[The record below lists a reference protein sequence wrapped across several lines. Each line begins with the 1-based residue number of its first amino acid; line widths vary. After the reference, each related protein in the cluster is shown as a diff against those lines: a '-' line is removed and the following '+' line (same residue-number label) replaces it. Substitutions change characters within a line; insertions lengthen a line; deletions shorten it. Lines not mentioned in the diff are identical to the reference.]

1 MKIVIVGAGKV
12 GSILCQDLSR
22 EGHSVTLIEK
32 KESLLESMLEKHE
45 ILGVRGNGSYYDVQI
60 EAGVDSAD
68 MFIAATPHDETN
80 IISAVIAKRI
90 GAKYTMARVRTPEH
104 AAHMGFVKD
113 SLGIDSMINPDLD
126 AAKEISRLIRYPSA
140 LSVQP
145 FAGNR
150 VNLVELVVTKESIL
164 NKQSLIDF
172 RKRYNHLLVCIV
184 VRDNQ
189 TIIPRG
195 ETVLMEGD
203 HIFLTGK
210 PQELGLLY
218 RHMGTLDRIRSLLII
233 GGGRICT
240 YVLDLLKEWGINIK
254 VIEQDKEVAL
264 QLAVNYPDVTVIH
277 GDGTDQNLLSAENIH
292 RYDCVLTLTGIDE
305 ENILLSL
312 FAQSCGVLRLITK
325 VNRTNLLQILREAI
339 NQQSIIT
346 PAGIT
351 ADYIVHLARA
361 ISNSEGSKVEAL
373 YRMQNSDAQALQF
386 FVEQKCLLIGK
397 PLKALKIRKN
407 TIISAIV
414 RNQQVLVPTGNDAL
428 MAGDHVVVIT
438 LEENIFDLDEIV
450 QQ

>member
-1 MKIVIVGAGKV
+1 
-12 GSILCQDLSR
+12 
-22 EGHSVTLIEK
+22 
-32 KESLLESMLEKHE
+32 
-45 ILGVRGNGSYYDVQI
+45 
-60 EAGVDSAD
+60 
-68 MFIAATPHDETN
+68 
-80 IISAVIAKRI
+80 
-90 GAKYTMARVRTPEH
+90 
-104 AAHMGFVKD
+104 
-113 SLGIDSMINPDLD
+113 
-126 AAKEISRLIRYPSA
+126 
-140 LSVQP
+140 
-145 FAGNR
+145 
-150 VNLVELVVTKESIL
+150 
-164 NKQSLIDF
+164 
-172 RKRYNHLLVCIV
+172 
-184 VRDNQ
+184 
-189 TIIPRG
+189 
-195 ETVLMEGD
+195 
-203 HIFLTGK
+203 
-210 PQELGLLY
+210 
-218 RHMGTLDRIRSLLII
+218 MGTLARIRSLLII

-254 VIEQDKEVAL
+254 VIEQDKTIAF
-264 QLAVNYPDVTVIH
+264 QLAESYPDVTVIH
-277 GDGTDQNLLSAENIH
+277 GDGTDQNLLNAENIH